1 MEGDDM
7 EGDDMEGDDMEGD
20 DMEGDDMEDK
30 SNNETEKRL
39 KKKFAHN
46 HLIDAMRNHE
56 NMMKAMR
63 SY

>member
-1 MEGDDM
+1 
-7 EGDDMEGDDMEGD
+7 MEGDDMEGD